1 MVSKTIQIRV
11 NEQEYN
17 LIKKAF
23 NGENLSKYVRDFL
36 LDEAEKRF
44 ENSDMSLQDNDSSL
58 QSFIEMLSDPS
69 VQQVLFKIFKSTRG
83 GDSYK

>member
-1 MVSKTIQIRV
+1 MSKTIQIRV

-36 LDEAEKRF
+36 LEEAEKRF
-44 ENSDMSLQDNDSSL
+44 ENSDMSLQENDSSI

-83 GDSYK
+83 GNNE

>member
-1 MVSKTIQIRV
+1 MSKTIQIRV

-36 LDEAEKRF
+36 LAEAEKRF
-44 ENSDMSLQDNDSSL
+44 ENSDMSMQENDSSI

-83 GDSYK
+83 GDNNK